1 MDNNVDE
8 LRFSVPLPP
17 NQRSFDGDEL
27 VYLKADLHERDGRV
41 RDLVDRLSIHSSQ
54 LDQRSL
60 TLESSAS
67 VQSSFPELWQ
77 LARTMNELLRRG
89 VSTLVVEDL
98 PFARVDLA
106 RSKQAF
112 LAFASCIGRP
122 VSADPHRL
130 NLVWEVCPKSRLPSD
145 YTPTITEHCGDAA
158 LHTDSAFKR
167 SPETYVMLF
176 AYKPASDG
184 GGLSQVLSAQRLLK
198 SLSKSPQGRKC
209 IRLLGQTRF
218 PFQVPTAFTKAR
230 LDSVVEWV
238 SAPILSGRGKIRYRH
253 DLIASALDHGVTS
266 LSPESQ
272 WAIIQ
277 TAREIE
283 NLKPR
288 SISLRSGDLLVL
300 NNHKVLHGRTA
311 FGDRDRMLL
320 RVRLATAHQ
329 SLPVEE
335 PYDHTSRWRNAV

>member
-1 MDNNVDE
+1 MRNSVSADRYP
-8 LRFSVPLPP
+8 RFQQSIG
-17 NQRSFDGDEL
+17 GDDP
-27 VYLKADLHERDGRV
+27 VYLKSELHESDQQIN
-41 RDLVDRLSIHSSQ
+41 DLVDRLPAHCNQ
-54 LDQRSL
+54 VDRRSL
-60 TLESSAS
+60 TVASSAF
-67 VQSSFPELWQ
+67 VQACFPELWQ
-77 LARTMNELLRRG
+77 LARGINKLLRRG

-98 PFARVDLA
+98 PFARLDVA

-112 LAFASCIGRP
+112 LAFASCIGLP

-130 NLVWEVCPKSRLPSD
+130 NLVWEVCPKSGLPSD

-158 LHTDSAFKR
+158 LHTDSAFKS

-198 SLSKSPQGRKC
+198 SLSKSSDGRRC
-209 IRLLGQTRF
+209 IRLLRETRF

-230 LDSVVEWV
+230 QDTVVEWV

-253 DLIASALDHGVTS
+253 DLIVSALDHGVIS
-266 LSPESQ
+266 LSAESQ
-272 WAIIQ
+272 WAIAH
-277 TAREIE
+277 TARELAE
-283 NLKPR
+283 LK
-288 SISLRSGDLLVL
+288 SGSLSLRSGDLLVL
-300 NNHKVLHGRTA
+300 NNHRVLHGRTA
-311 FGDRDRMLL
+311 FKDRDRMLL

-335 PYDHTSRWRNAV
+335 PYEHPTRWNAVR